1 MIYLKKANT
10 KGMLQLNTFF
20 GIQNYTY
27 VYKSICTL
35 HGLLH
40 FVQQIYDTMEPIQNI
55 LYKNFITKEFT
66 CKQ

>member
-10 KGMLQLNTFF
+10 KGVLHLNTFF

-27 VYKSICTL
+27 VYKSFCIL

-40 FVQQIYDTMEPIQNI
+40 FVQ
-55 LYKNFITKEFT
+55 
-66 CKQ
+66 

>member
-40 FVQQIYDTMEPIQNI
+40 FVQ
-55 LYKNFITKEFT
+55 
-66 CKQ
+66 